1 LNPAAERRQGAGA
14 MNQRIV
20 RIALGLGILAVFLGH
35 AGKFYAIGI
44 VTRLDHVMYD
54 TRLRLTAPGTVDDR
68 IVILDIDERS
78 LATPGLGRWPW
89 SRDVTA
95 ALVRKLFDKYGVA
108 LVAFDVVNGEP
119 DRSSGL
125 PVLERLAAGE
135 LSDAREFQ
143 DALERLRPRLD
154 NDGLFAQTLKARP
167 VVLGFYFTNPE
178 QETSGVLPAPV
189 LDASIFRGRN
199 IEFARYRGYGA
210 NLAQFQTAALGAGHF
225 TPLIDEDGIIRRV
238 PLLAEYKGEFYE
250 PLSLAVFRALA
261 GVPRVGAGFAPESR
275 FLSRDYGGLEWLE
288 VGSRRIPIDANAAA
302 LIPFR
307 GKRGS
312 FPYVSFA
319 DLYHDKVP
327 VEQLKGRVVLVGA
340 SAPGLVDLRAT
351 PVGTAYPGVEIH
363 ANLIAG
369 MLDGSIKQ
377 RPAYVIGAEVL
388 LLAAFGTAL
397 ALALPLLSPLR
408 ATLAV
413 LGALALAVAL
423 NLAVWTHA
431 DTALPLA
438 SGVLMIIALFAL
450 NMSYGYFVE
459 TRSKRQFTELFG
471 QYVPPELVDEMARD
485 PAKYN
490 MEGKNEV
497 LTVLFTDVRGFTSI
511 AEGLDPRALA
521 AFLNEFLT
529 AMSLVIRT
537 HRGTLDKYMGDAI
550 MAFWGA
556 PVADPEHARH
566 ALEAAL
572 AMHAELARLNPTFR
586 ARGWP
591 EIRIGVGLNTGPM
604 SVGDMGSKLR
614 KAYTVMGDA
623 VNLASRL
630 EGLTKAYGAG
640 IIVGQATRDA
650 VPGFVF
656 RELDRVRVKGKDA
669 PVAIFEP
676 VGPEKALAKER
687 LEELKLWGQ
696 ALKAYRARNW
706 DQAELILFNLHRLY
720 PGAPLYSLYAER
732 AARYRRESPGAG
744 WDGVTAFETK

>member
-1 LNPAAERRQGAGA
+1 MRQHLG
-14 MNQRIV
+14 RIL
-20 RIALGLGILAVFLGH
+20 LGLAVLAVFVGH
-35 AGKFYAIGI
+35 AARFYELGI
-44 VTRLDHVMYD
+44 VTRLDHVLYD
-54 TRLRLTAPGTVDDR
+54 TRLRLTAPGGVDDR

-89 SRDVTA
+89 GRDVMA
-95 ALVRKLFDKYGVA
+95 ALVTRLFDRYGAA

-135 LSDAREFQ
+135 LKDAREFHE
-143 DALERLRPRLD
+143 ALGRLRPQLD
-154 NDGLFAQTLKARP
+154 NDGRFAAALKDRP
-167 VVLGFYFTNPE
+167 VILGFYFTSPE
-178 QETSGVLPAPV
+178 SEASGALPAPV
-189 LDASIFRGRN
+189 LDARVFRGRP
-199 IEFARYRGYGA
+199 IAFARYQGYGA
-210 NLAQFQTAALGAGHF
+210 NLPQFQQATLGAGHF
-225 TPLIDEDGIIRRV
+225 TPLVDEDGIIRRV
-238 PLLAEYKGEFYE
+238 PMLAEYKGEYYE

-261 GVPRVGAGFAPESR
+261 GQPKVEAGFAPEGR
-275 FLSRDYGGLEWLE
+275 FLARGYAGLEWLE
-288 VGSRRIPIDANAAA
+288 VGPRRIPLDANAAA
-302 LIPFR
+302 LVPYR
-307 GKRGS
+307 GKVRS
-312 FPYVSFA
+312 FPYVSAA
-319 DLYHDKVP
+319 DLFHDRVP
-327 VEQLKGRVVLVGA
+327 VERIKGRVVLVGA

-377 RPAYVIGAEVL
+377 RPAYVVGAEVL
-388 LLAAFGTAL
+388 LLLAFGLTL
-397 ALALPLLSPLR
+397 ALVLPLLSPLR
-408 ATLAV
+408 ATLASAA
-413 LGALALAVAL
+413 ALALVAAL
-423 NLAVWTHA
+423 NVAVWTQA

-438 SGVLMIIALFAL
+438 AGVLMIIALFAA

-459 TRSKRQFTELFG
+459 TRSKRQFAELFG

-485 PAKYN
+485 PAQYS

-497 LTVLFTDVRGFTSI
+497 LTVLFTDIRGFTSI
-511 AEGLDPRALA
+511 AEGFDPKALA

-556 PVADPEHARH
+556 PVADPQHARH
-566 ALEAAL
+566 ALAAAL
-572 AMHAELARLNPTFR
+572 AMQAELARLNPAFR

-591 EIRIGVGLNTGPM
+591 EIRIGIGLNTGPM

-640 IIVGQATRDA
+640 IIVGQATREA
-650 VPGFVF
+650 VPGMVF

-669 PVAIFEP
+669 PVAIYEP
-676 VGPEKALAKER
+676 VGAENEVGRER
-687 LEELKLWGQ
+687 MEELKLWAQ
-696 ALKAYRARNW
+696 ALKAYRAGSW
-706 DQAELILFNLHRLY
+706 EQAELILFNLQRLY

-732 AARYRRESPGAG
+732 VARYRQASPGPE

>member
-1 LNPAAERRQGAGA
+1 VKQHL
-14 MNQRIV
+14 V
-20 RIALGLGILAVFLGH
+20 RIALGLAVLAAFLGH
-35 AGKFYAIGI
+35 AGKFYEIGV
-44 VTRLDHVMYD
+44 VTRLDHLLYD

-78 LATPGLGRWPW
+78 LATPELGRWPW
-89 SRDVTA
+89 GRDVVA
-95 ALVRKLFDKYGVA
+95 GIVGKLFDKYGVS

-125 PVLERLAAGE
+125 PVLERLAADE
-135 LSDAREFQ
+135 LKDAREFRE
-143 DALERLRPRLD
+143 ALERMRPRLD
-154 NDGLFAQTLKARP
+154 HDGLFAAAIKGRP
-167 VVLGFYFTNPE
+167 VVLGFYFTNPGTE
-178 QETSGVLPAPV
+178 AIGALPAPV
-189 LDASIFRGRN
+189 LDASIFRGRA
-199 IEFARYRGYGA
+199 IEFARYQGYGA
-210 NLAQFQTAALGAGHF
+210 NLPQFQAAALGAGHF

-238 PLLAEYKGEFYE
+238 PMLSEYKGKFYE
-250 PLSLAVFRALA
+250 PLSLAAFRALA
-261 GVPRVGAGFAPESR
+261 GFPKVEAGFAPEHR
-275 FLSRDYGGLEWLE
+275 FLSRGYAGLEWLD
-288 VGSRRIPIDANAAA
+288 VGPRRIPIDANAAA
-302 LIPFR
+302 LIPYR

-312 FPYVSFA
+312 FPYVSLA
-319 DLYHDKVP
+319 DVYFDKVP
-327 VEQLKGRVVLVGA
+327 VETLKARIALVGT
-340 SAPGLVDLRAT
+340 SAPGLVDLKAT
-351 PVGTAYPGVEIH
+351 PVGTTYPGVEIH
-363 ANLIAG
+363 ANLLAG

-388 LLAAFGTAL
+388 LLLAFGIPL
-397 ALALPLLSPLR
+397 ALALPMLSPLR
-408 ATLAV
+408 ATLAFV
-413 LGALALAVAL
+413 AALALMGGL
-423 NLAVWTHA
+423 NVAVWTHA

-438 SGVLMIIALFAL
+438 AGLLMIIALFAL

-485 PAKYN
+485 PARYS

-497 LTVLFTDVRGFTSI
+497 LTVLFTDIRGFTSI
-511 AEGLDPRALA
+511 AEGLDPKPLA

-556 PVADPEHARH
+556 PIADPQHAAQ
-566 ALEAAL
+566 ALAAAL
-572 AMHAELARLNPTFR
+572 AMQAELARLNPAFR

-591 EIRIGVGLNTGPM
+591 EIRIGIGVNTGPM

-623 VNLASRL
+623 VNLASRI
-630 EGLTKAYGAG
+630 EGLTKQYGATV
-640 IIVGQATRDA
+640 IVGQATKEA
-650 VPGFVF
+650 VRGVVF
-656 RELDRVRVKGKDA
+656 RELDRVRVKGKDE

-676 VGPEKALAKER
+676 IGRETEVAKAR

-696 ALKAYRARNW
+696 ALKLYRAGNW
-706 DQAELILFNLHRLY
+706 DQAELILFNLQRLY

-732 AARYRRESPGAG
+732 VARYRHELPGVG
-744 WDGVTAFETK
+744 WDGVTVFETK

>member
-1 LNPAAERRQGAGA
+1 
-14 MNQRIV
+14 
-20 RIALGLGILAVFLGH
+20 
-35 AGKFYAIGI
+35 
-44 VTRLDHVMYD
+44 
-54 TRLRLTAPGTVDDR
+54 
-68 IVILDIDERS
+68 
-78 LATPGLGRWPW
+78 
-89 SRDVTA
+89 
-95 ALVRKLFDKYGVA
+95 
-108 LVAFDVVNGEP
+108 
-119 DRSSGL
+119 
-125 PVLERLAAGE
+125 
-135 LSDAREFQ
+135 
-143 DALERLRPRLD
+143 
-154 NDGLFAQTLKARP
+154 
-167 VVLGFYFTNPE
+167 
-178 QETSGVLPAPV
+178 V
-189 LDASIFRGRN
+189 LDASIFRGRS
-199 IEFARYRGYGA
+199 IEFARYQGYGA
-210 NLAQFQTAALGAGHF
+210 NLPQFQAAALGAGHF

-238 PLLAEYKGEFYE
+238 PLLAEYQGKFYE
-250 PLSLAVFRALA
+250 PLSLAVFRAVA
-261 GVPRVGAGFAPESR
+261 GLSKVEAGFAPESR
-275 FLSRDYGGLEWLE
+275 FLSRDYGGLEWLD
-288 VGSRRIPIDANAAA
+288 VGPRRIPVDANAAV

-307 GKRGS
+307 GKQGS

-319 DLYHDKVP
+319 DLYRDQVP
-327 VEQLKGRVVLVGA
+327 VERLKGRIVLVGT

-388 LLAAFGTAL
+388 LLAAFGLAL
-397 ALALPLLSPLR
+397 AFALPLLSPLR
-408 ATLAV
+408 ATLGV
-413 LGALALAVAL
+413 VGALAALVAI
-423 NLAVWTHA
+423 NLAAWTQA
-431 DTALPLA
+431 DTVLPLA
-438 SGVLMIIALFAL
+438 AGVLMIIALFAL

-485 PAKYN
+485 PAKYS

-497 LTVLFTDVRGFTSI
+497 LTVLFTDIRGFTSF
-511 AEGLDPRALA
+511 AEGLEPKALA

-556 PVADPEHARH
+556 PVADPEHARN

-572 AMHAELARLNPTFR
+572 AMQAELARLNPTFR
-586 ARGWP
+586 ARGWN
-591 EIRIGVGLNTGPM
+591 EIRVGIGLNTGPM
-604 SVGDMGSKLR
+604 SVGDMGSRLR

-630 EGLTKAYGAG
+630 EGLTKAYGVG
-640 IIVGQATRDA
+640 VIVGQSTREA

-676 VGPEKALAKER
+676 IGRETTLPSER

-696 ALKAYRARNW
+696 ALKQYRAGNW
-706 DQAELILFNLHRLY
+706 DQAELILFNLQRLY

-732 AARYRRESPGAG
+732 VARYRRESPGAG

>member
-1 LNPAAERRQGAGA
+1 VRQHLG
-14 MNQRIV
+14 RIL
-20 RIALGLGILAVFLGH
+20 LGLAVLAVFVGH
-35 AGKFYAIGI
+35 AARFYELGI
-44 VTRLDHVMYD
+44 VTRLDHVLYD
-54 TRLRLTAPGTVDDR
+54 TRLRLTAPGGVDDR

-89 SRDVTA
+89 GRDVMA
-95 ALVRKLFDKYGVA
+95 ALVTRLFDRYGAA

-135 LSDAREFQ
+135 LKDAREFHE
-143 DALERLRPRLD
+143 ALGRLRPQLD
-154 NDGLFAQTLKARP
+154 NDGRFAAALKDRP
-167 VVLGFYFTNPE
+167 VILGFYFTSPE
-178 QETSGVLPAPV
+178 SEASGALPAPV
-189 LDASIFRGRN
+189 LDARVFRGRP
-199 IEFARYRGYGA
+199 IAFARYQGYGA
-210 NLAQFQTAALGAGHF
+210 NLPQFQQATLGAGHF
-225 TPLIDEDGIIRRV
+225 TPLVDEDGIIRRV
-238 PLLAEYKGEFYE
+238 PMLAEYKGEYYE

-261 GVPRVGAGFAPESR
+261 GQPKVEAGFAPEGR
-275 FLSRDYGGLEWLE
+275 FLARGYAGLEWLE
-288 VGSRRIPIDANAAA
+288 VGPRRIPLDANAAA
-302 LIPFR
+302 LVPYR
-307 GKRGS
+307 GKVRS
-312 FPYVSFA
+312 FPYVSAA
-319 DLYHDKVP
+319 DLFHDRVP
-327 VEQLKGRVVLVGA
+327 VERIKGRVVLVGA

-377 RPAYVIGAEVL
+377 RPAYVVGAEVL
-388 LLAAFGTAL
+388 LLLAFGLTL
-397 ALALPLLSPLR
+397 ALVLPLLSPLR
-408 ATLAV
+408 ATLASAA
-413 LGALALAVAL
+413 ALALVAAL
-423 NLAVWTHA
+423 NVAVWTQA

-438 SGVLMIIALFAL
+438 AGVLMIIALFAA

-459 TRSKRQFTELFG
+459 TRSKRQFAELFG

-485 PAKYN
+485 PAQYS

-497 LTVLFTDVRGFTSI
+497 LTVLFTDIRGFTSI
-511 AEGLDPRALA
+511 AEGFDPKALA

-556 PVADPEHARH
+556 PVADPQHARH
-566 ALEAAL
+566 ALAAAL
-572 AMHAELARLNPTFR
+572 AMQAELARLNPAFR

-591 EIRIGVGLNTGPM
+591 EIRIGIGLNTGPM

-640 IIVGQATRDA
+640 IIVGQATREA
-650 VPGFVF
+650 VPGMVF

-669 PVAIFEP
+669 PVAIYEP
-676 VGPEKALAKER
+676 VGAENEVGRER
-687 LEELKLWGQ
+687 MEELKLWAQ
-696 ALKAYRARNW
+696 ALKAYRAGSW
-706 DQAELILFNLHRLY
+706 EQAELILFNLQRLY

-732 AARYRRESPGAG
+732 VARYRQASPGPE

>member
-1 LNPAAERRQGAGA
+1 
-14 MNQRIV
+14 M
-20 RIALGLGILAVFLGH
+20 
-35 AGKFYAIGI
+35 
-44 VTRLDHVMYD
+44 
-54 TRLRLTAPGTVDDR
+54 
-68 IVILDIDERS
+68 
-78 LATPGLGRWPW
+78 
-89 SRDVTA
+89 
-95 ALVRKLFDKYGVA
+95 
-108 LVAFDVVNGEP
+108 
-119 DRSSGL
+119 
-125 PVLERLAAGE
+125 
-135 LSDAREFQ
+135 
-143 DALERLRPRLD
+143 
-154 NDGLFAQTLKARP
+154 
-167 VVLGFYFTNPE
+167 
-178 QETSGVLPAPV
+178 
-189 LDASIFRGRN
+189 
-199 IEFARYRGYGA
+199 
-210 NLAQFQTAALGAGHF
+210 
-225 TPLIDEDGIIRRV
+225 
-238 PLLAEYKGEFYE
+238 
-250 PLSLAVFRALA
+250 
-261 GVPRVGAGFAPESR
+261 
-275 FLSRDYGGLEWLE
+275 
-288 VGSRRIPIDANAAA
+288 
-302 LIPFR
+302 
-307 GKRGS
+307 
-312 FPYVSFA
+312 
-319 DLYHDKVP
+319 
-327 VEQLKGRVVLVGA
+327 
-340 SAPGLVDLRAT
+340 
-351 PVGTAYPGVEIH
+351 
-363 ANLIAG
+363 
-369 MLDGSIKQ
+369 
-377 RPAYVIGAEVL
+377 
-388 LLAAFGTAL
+388 
-397 ALALPLLSPLR
+397 R

>member
-1 LNPAAERRQGAGA
+1 MKRH
-14 MNQRIV
+14 IV
-20 RIALGLGILAVFLGH
+20 RIALGLAVVAAFLGH
-35 AGKFYAIGI
+35 AAKFYEIGI
-44 VTRLDHVMYD
+44 VTRLDHILYD

-89 SRDVTA
+89 GRDVMA
-95 ALVRKLFDKYGVA
+95 ALVARLFDRHGAA

-135 LSDAREFQ
+135 LKDAQEFGA
-143 DALERLRPRLD
+143 ALERLRPGLD
-154 NDGLFAQTLKARP
+154 HDGLFAAAMKGRP
-167 VVLGFYFTNPE
+167 VVLGFYFTSPE
-178 QETSGVLPAPV
+178 SEASGALPAPV
-189 LDASIFRGRN
+189 LDASVFRGRP
-199 IEFARYRGYGA
+199 IAFARYQGYGA
-210 NLAQFQTAALGAGHF
+210 NLPQFQAAALGAGHF
-225 TPLIDEDGIIRRV
+225 TPLVDEDGIIRRV
-238 PLLAEYKGEFYE
+238 PMLAEYQGQYYE

-261 GVPRVGAGFAPESR
+261 GQPKVEAGFAPEGR
-275 FLSRDYGGLEWLE
+275 FLSRGYAGLEWLE
-288 VGSRRIPIDANAAA
+288 VGPRRIPVDANAAA
-302 LIPFR
+302 LVPYR
-307 GKRGS
+307 GKVRS
-312 FPYVSFA
+312 FPYVSAA
-319 DLYHDKVP
+319 DVFLDKVP
-327 VEQLKGRVVLVGA
+327 AGRLKGRIVLVGA

-388 LLAAFGTAL
+388 LLLAFGAAL
-397 ALALPLLSPLR
+397 AAALPLLSPLR
-408 ATLAV
+408 ATLAF
-413 LGALALAVAL
+413 AVAL
-423 NLAVWTHA
+423 GLIAALNVAVWTHA

-438 SGVLMIIALFAL
+438 AGLLMIIALFAV

-459 TRSKRQFTELFG
+459 TRSKRQFAELFG

-485 PAKYN
+485 PARYS
-490 MEGKNEV
+490 MEGRNEV
-497 LTVLFTDVRGFTSI
+497 LTVLFTDIRGFTSI
-511 AEGLDPRALA
+511 AEGLDPKALA

-529 AMSLVIRT
+529 AMSLAIRS

-556 PVADPEHARH
+556 PVADPQHARH
-566 ALEAAL
+566 ALAAAA
-572 AMHAELARLNPTFR
+572 AMQAELARLNPAFR

-591 EIRIGVGLNTGPM
+591 EIRIGIGLNTGPM

-630 EGLTKAYGAG
+630 EGLTKAYGAT
-640 IIVGQATRDA
+640 IIVGQATREA
-650 VPGFVF
+650 VPGVVF

-669 PVAIFEP
+669 PVAIYEP
-676 VGPEKALAKER
+676 IGAENEVGKER
-687 LEELKLWGQ
+687 VEELKLWAQ
-696 ALKAYRARNW
+696 ALKAYRARSW
-706 DQAELILFNLHRLY
+706 EQAELILFNLQRLY

-732 AARYRRESPGAG
+732 VARYRQASPGPE

>member
-1 LNPAAERRQGAGA
+1 VRQHLGP
-14 MNQRIV
+14 IL
-20 RIALGLGILAVFLGH
+20 LGLAVLAVFLGH
-35 AGKFYAIGI
+35 AAKFYELGI
-44 VTRLDHVMYD
+44 VTRLDHVLYD
-54 TRLRLTAPGTVDDR
+54 TRLRLTAPGGVDDR
-68 IVILDIDERS
+68 IVVLDIDERS
-78 LATPGLGRWPW
+78 LATPELGRWPW
-89 SRDVTA
+89 GRDVMA
-95 ALVRKLFDKYGVA
+95 GLLAKLFDKYGAA

-135 LSDAREFQ
+135 LKDAREFHA
-143 DALERLRPRLD
+143 ALERLRPRLD
-154 NDGLFAQTLKARP
+154 HDGLFAAAMRGRP

-178 QETSGVLPAPV
+178 SEASGALPAPV
-189 LDASIFRGRN
+189 LDASLFRGRP
-199 IEFARYRGYGA
+199 IAFARYQGYGA
-210 NLAQFQTAALGAGHF
+210 NLPQFQAAALGAGHF
-225 TPLIDEDGIIRRV
+225 TPLVDEDGIIRRV
-238 PLLAEYKGEFYE
+238 PMLAEYKGEYYE

-261 GVPRVGAGFAPESR
+261 GAAKVEAGFAPEGR
-275 FLSRDYGGLEWLE
+275 FLSRGYAGLEWLE
-288 VGSRRIPIDANAAA
+288 VGPRRIPIDANAAA
-302 LIPFR
+302 LVPYR
-307 GKRGS
+307 GKVRS
-312 FPYVSFA
+312 FPYVSAA
-319 DLYHDKVP
+319 DVHLDKVP
-327 VEQLKGRVVLVGA
+327 VERLKGRVVLVGA

-388 LLAAFGTAL
+388 LLLAFGMTL
-397 ALALPLLSPLR
+397 AAALPLLSPLR
-408 ATLAV
+408 ATLAFV
-413 LGALALAVAL
+413 AALALMVAL
-423 NLAVWTHA
+423 NVAVWTHA

-438 SGVLMIIALFAL
+438 AGVLMIIALFAV

-459 TRSKRQFTELFG
+459 TRSKRQFAELFG

-485 PAKYN
+485 PAQYS

-497 LTVLFTDVRGFTSI
+497 LTVLFTDIRGFTSI
-511 AEGLDPRALA
+511 AEGLDPKALA

-556 PVADPEHARH
+556 PVADPQHARH
-566 ALEAAL
+566 ALAAAA
-572 AMHAELARLNPTFR
+572 AMQAELARLNPAFR

-591 EIRIGVGLNTGPM
+591 EIRIGIGLNTGPM

-630 EGLTKAYGAG
+630 EGLTKTYGAG
-640 IIVGQATRDA
+640 IIVGQATREA
-650 VPGFVF
+650 APGIVF

-669 PVAIFEP
+669 PVAIYEP
-676 VGPEKALAKER
+676 IGAENEVGKER
-687 LEELKLWGQ
+687 VEELRLWTQ

-706 DQAELILFNLHRLY
+706 EQAELILFNLRRLY

-732 AARYRRESPGAG
+732 VARYRQASPGPE